1 MRQAVRYM
9 FVGMAM
15 ALLYVAWTLYDRY
28 NSNREYERAV
38 ERKHQPAPPPDFGS
52 EVKILQF
59 YASPNAVAKGQQ
71 AILCYGVA
79 NAKTVR
85 LEPAA
90 EAVWPAL
97 NRCFYLAPQRDTRY
111 TLTAEGADG
120 KPVTESLEIQVRR

>member
-1 MRQAVRYM
+1 M
-9 FVGMAM
+9 FVAMAM
-15 ALLYVAWTLYDRY
+15 ALAYLAWTLVDRY
-28 NSNREYERAV
+28 NSNREFERAL
-38 ERKHQPAPPPDFGS
+38 ECKHQAAPPPDYGS

-59 YASPNAVAKGQQ
+59 YAAPSVVAKGRQ

-90 EAVWPAL
+90 EAVWPSL
-97 NRCFYLAPQRDTRY
+97 NRCLYVAPQRDTRY

-120 KPVTESLEIQVRR
+120 KRVTESIEIKVRPGASTRP